1 MKSNTGIAGFTV
13 VELIVVMFIV
23 LTLFGLTWINFTPL
37 PSRTSSQASASV
49 VLADIKSQQ
58 TQAMSGEQES
68 DYGVRFESTNYILLP
83 DNFSVSL
90 EDVNLAFTDVTLPDS
105 TITFTK
111 RSGET
116 TPGSFSITN
125 NLTGEV
131 KTFRLNKYGATY

>member
-58 TQAMSGEQES
+58 LSADLSEQH
-68 DYGVRFESTNYILLP
+68 
-83 DNFSVSL
+83 
-90 EDVNLAFTDVTLPDS
+90 
-105 TITFTK
+105 
-111 RSGET
+111 
-116 TPGSFSITN
+116 
-125 NLTGEV
+125 
-131 KTFRLNKYGATY
+131 RLNYLQK